1 MDTTSTSGRS
11 PLSVPAC
18 GYEIIGSTAIIT
30 RIGDWLRQNHT
41 SIARLMRFPSTSGA
55 LPHQGEDC
63 RWRRFTLRI
72 DGFVSVQAPLNG
84 GELLTKPLVFKGDYL
99 VLNLST
105 SAVGSIQVEI
115 QDESGVP
122 IPGFGLDECPDV
134 FGDAL
139 ERTVSWKNGAD
150 VSPLLGRP
158 IRLKIY
164 VKGCKPLFNSVL
176 LMSRIWRKSGFHQP

>member
-1 MDTTSTSGRS
+1 M
-11 PLSVPAC
+11 
-18 GYEIIGSTAIIT
+18 
-30 RIGDWLRQNHT
+30 
-41 SIARLMRFPSTSGA
+41 
-55 LPHQGEDC
+55 
-63 RWRRFTLRI
+63 
-72 DGFVSVQAPLNG
+72 QAPLNG
-84 GELLTKPLVFKGDYL
+84 GELLTKPLVFKGDHL

-150 VSPLLGRP
+150 VSPLLGLP
-158 IRLKIY
+158 IRLRFMLKDANLYSIRF
-164 VKGCKPLFNSVL
+164 C
-176 LMSRIWRKSGFHQP
+176 